1 MTWSRSDSL
10 ALVGNETRV
19 SLSESN
25 EALVETEGG
34 EGGGF
39 SNVSGDRWSTM
50 AVTVLM
56 TCHQNHECGINWIQL
71 GTYLHETVC

>member
-1 MTWSRSDSL
+1 MISLITWSRSASL
-10 ALVGNETRV
+10 PVAGNEISV
-19 SLSESN
+19 SANESK

-34 EGGGF
+34 EGGVF

-56 TCHQNHECGINWIQL
+56 T
-71 GTYLHETVC
+71 